1 MKRFTMIKKTNK
13 VRFIS
18 GAHFCGLYL
27 VLAFVLLSVTC
38 QSKKEVESLTND
50 HITGALK
57 VSAEGIFTRDGKEY
71 HGIGVNY
78 FSAFYRTILNSADKT
93 YADGLKY
100 LGDNKIPFIRFSAN
114 GFWPNELKLYQTN
127 KTKYFTMLD
136 EFVKS
141 AETNGVGLI
150 PSMFWFFAAVPDL
163 MGEHLNQWGN
173 PNSKTI
179 QFMRVYTTE
188 IVQRYKN
195 SPAIW
200 GWEFSNEVNLY
211 LSFTGQKNPP
221 LASVSPTQGT
231 PAQRTSEDVI
241 DTEMFSYALN
251 EFTAT
256 IRKLDID
263 RPIFSGNSI
272 ASPDMFHRYKYHNT
286 TPDSS
291 TDFTSL
297 LDVQNPASLGTLTL
311 HTYPDIEFKYFSDEK
326 CSFSKIIQEAMRSSK
341 ELKRPLFIG
350 EFGASKLLGTETEA
364 QKFYQVLNAIIDNKV
379 QLSALWVFDFS
390 YQDADWNI
398 TPTNSRKYQLE
409 EIVKANAQFSSG
421 SGF

>member
-1 MKRFTMIKKTNK
+1 MIKKTSK
-13 VRFIS
+13 VRLIS
-18 GAHFCGLYL
+18 GANICCLFL
-27 VLAFVLLSVTC
+27 VLTFILLSVTC
-38 QSKKEVESLTND
+38 QSKKEVEPLPSANV
-50 HITGALK
+50 TGTLK
-57 VSAEGIFTRDGKEY
+57 VSADGIFMRDGKEY

-78 FSAFYRTILNSADKT
+78 FNAFYRTVLNSTDKT
-93 YADGLKY
+93 YEAGLKY
-100 LGDNKIPFIRFSAN
+100 LGENKIPFIRFSAN

-127 KTKYFTMLD
+127 KTRYFTLLD

-150 PSMFWFFAAVPDL
+150 PSLFWFYAAVPDL

-179 QFMRVYTTE
+179 EFMRTYTSE
-188 IVQRYKN
+188 MVQRYKN

-211 LSFTGQKNPP
+211 LSFTGQKNPSLP
-221 LASVSPTQGT
+221 GVSPTQGT
-231 PAQRTSEDVI
+231 PVQRTSEDVI
-241 DTEMFSYALN
+241 DTEIYGYALK
-251 EFTAT
+251 EFSAT
-256 IRKLDID
+256 IRKID
-263 RPIFSGNSI
+263 AERPIFSGNSI
-272 ASPDMFHRYKYHNT
+272 ASPDMYHRYKYQNT

-311 HTYPDIEFKYFSDEK
+311 HTYPDIEFKYFSDVK
-326 CSFSKIIQEAMRSSK
+326 CDFSQIIQEAMRSSK

-364 QKFYQVLNAIIDNKV
+364 QKFYQVLKAIIDNKV

-409 EIVKANAQFSSG
+409 EIVKANTQLKSG

>member
-1 MKRFTMIKKTNK
+1 MKCFTMIKKINK
-13 VRFIS
+13 VRLIS
-18 GAHFCGLYL
+18 GADFCGLYL

-38 QSKKEVESLTND
+38 QSKKEVEPLPSANVNG
-50 HITGALK
+50 ILK
-57 VSAEGIFTRDGKEY
+57 VSADGLFMRDGKEY

-78 FSAFYRTILNSADKT
+78 FNAFYRTILNTADKT
-93 YADGLKY
+93 YTEGLKY
-100 LGDNKIPFIRFSAN
+100 LGDNKIPFVRFSAN

-127 KTKYFTMLD
+127 KIRYFTLLD

-150 PSMFWFFAAVPDL
+150 PSFFWFYAAVPDL

-179 QFMRVYTTE
+179 QFMRTYTTE
-188 IVQRYKN
+188 MVQRYNN

-221 LASVSPTQGT
+221 QAGVSPTQGT

-241 DTEMFSYALN
+241 NTEMYCYALN

-256 IRKLDID
+256 IRKLDAD

-272 ASPDMFHRYKYHNT
+272 ASPDMYHRYKYQNT

-291 TDFTSL
+291 VDFTSL
-297 LDVQNPASLGTLTL
+297 LEVQNPVSLGTLTL
-311 HTYPDIEFKYFSDEK
+311 HTYPDIEFKYFSDVK
-326 CSFSKIIQEAMRSSK
+326 CGFSQFIQEAMRSSK

-364 QKFYQVLNAIIDNKV
+364 QKFSQLLNALIENKV
-379 QLSALWVFDFS
+379 QLAALWVFDFS

-409 EIVKANAQFSSG
+409 EIVKANAKFN
-421 SGF
+421 